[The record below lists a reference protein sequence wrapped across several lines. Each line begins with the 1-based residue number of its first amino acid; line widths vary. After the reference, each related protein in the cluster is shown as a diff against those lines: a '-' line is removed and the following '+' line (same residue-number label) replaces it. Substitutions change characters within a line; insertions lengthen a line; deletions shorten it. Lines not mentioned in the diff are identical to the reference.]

1 MRTPRFVR
9 FNIVG
14 SIGITI
20 QLVVLTLLFKKLGVH
35 YLVATVIAIEVSVL
49 HNFLWHLRWTWVDR
63 VGGDGTVRRMFLR
76 FHVTSAMVSIA
87 ANLILMPLFVVEIGL
102 PVLVSNCM
110 TIALCGSLNF
120 LLSDRLTF
128 VRSGS

>member
-1 MRTPRFVR
+1 MRTARFVR

-20 QLVVLTLLFKKLGVH
+20 QLVVLMLLFKKLGVH
-35 YLVATVIAIEVSVL
+35 YLLATVVAIEVSVL

-63 VGGDGTVRRMFLR
+63 VDGDGAVRRMFLW

-87 ANLILMPLFVVEIGL
+87 ANLILMPVLVVGIGL
-102 PVLVSNCM
+102 PVLVANCM

>member
-1 MRTPRFVR
+1 MQTPRFVR

-20 QLVVLTLLFKKLGVH
+20 QLVVLAVLFRKLGVH
-35 YLVATVIAIEVSVL
+35 YLLATVVAVEVSVL

-63 VGGDGTVRRMFLR
+63 ATHAADVRRMFLK

-87 ANLILMPLFVVEIGL
+87 ANLVLMPLLVAGAGL
-102 PVLVSNCM
+102 PVLVANCL
-110 TIALCGSLNF
+110 TIALCGSLNY

-128 VRSGS
+128 V